1 MNRSSY
7 SVAVRLVG
15 ASLCLLSVSCGG
27 RRSDVQA
34 LYEAN
39 AAALEQSVDMS
50 GGEADTDRYLKFDAT
65 TVALGDVP
73 VGQTREVTVR
83 ARNISDDVLVIVN
96 AVTSC
101 SCTKIEWSKKP
112 VAAGEEVELNL
123 SFTADTEGVFRK
135 KVAVTHSGAS
145 RPVSFIVEGV
155 VVPGE

>member
-1 MNRSSY
+1 M
-7 SVAVRLVG
+7 AVRLVG

-27 RRSDVQA
+27 RRSDAQA

-73 VGQTREVTVR
+73 MGQTREVAVR

-112 VAAGEEVELNL
+112 VAAGE
-123 SFTADTEGVFRK
+123 
-135 KVAVTHSGAS
+135 
-145 RPVSFIVEGV
+145 
-155 VVPGE
+155 